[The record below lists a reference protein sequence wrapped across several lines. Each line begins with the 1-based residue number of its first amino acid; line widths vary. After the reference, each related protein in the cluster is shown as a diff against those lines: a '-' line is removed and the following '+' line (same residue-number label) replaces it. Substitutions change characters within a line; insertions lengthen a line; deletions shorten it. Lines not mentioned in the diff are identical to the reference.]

1 MAQLSYL
8 VALLALPAISI
19 AAAVPPRHSSSIS
32 RVVNGSPAV
41 LGQYPSILSMEFFLE
56 NSTATRHACGA
67 TLIDDRVAITA
78 AHCVTFQNGTP
89 TPPNL
94 PDVINS
100 TIVRA
105 GSLIATSGGVEVG
118 ISDIVVHPQ
127 YISRA
132 LHHDIAILLLA
143 APISEGPNIKY
154 AKLPKKYFDPA
165 PKTKVLT
172 AGWGATSVNVT
183 TPDSLLQVE
192 LPVIERNAC
201 RKMHASKPFPLSE
214 IVTDYT
220 ICAGADLKSSC
231 YGDSGGPL
239 LDETGQVLL
248 GVVSAGYLC
257 GTDGYPTIFTRVN
270 LDYLYEVTSSS
281 HLSFCLSLRFTSPY
295 PTTPLNKMA
304 DWDSVTVI
312 GSKHRG
318 GAAPRETVVK
328 GRSALNAAARSGAI
342 IGTEKKF
349 ATGNT
354 ASRPAV
360 EGQHLTKVDRSDD
373 IVKPK
378 TVGLEVGEAIK
389 RRRNDEK
396 YKMSQKELATKCNTT
411 VSIVQDFERG
421 TAAPDQKVLS
431 SMERVLNVK
440 LRGANIGDEKFPAK
454 KK

>member
-1 MAQLSYL
+1 
-8 VALLALPAISI
+8 
-19 AAAVPPRHSSSIS
+19 
-32 RVVNGSPAV
+32 
-41 LGQYPSILSMEFFLE
+41 
-56 NSTATRHACGA
+56 
-67 TLIDDRVAITA
+67 
-78 AHCVTFQNGTP
+78 
-89 TPPNL
+89 
-94 PDVINS
+94 
-100 TIVRA
+100 
-105 GSLIATSGGVEVG
+105 
-118 ISDIVVHPQ
+118 
-127 YISRA
+127 
-132 LHHDIAILLLA
+132 
-143 APISEGPNIKY
+143 
-154 AKLPKKYFDPA
+154 
-165 PKTKVLT
+165 
-172 AGWGATSVNVT
+172 
-183 TPDSLLQVE
+183 
-192 LPVIERNAC
+192 
-201 RKMHASKPFPLSE
+201 
-214 IVTDYT
+214 
-220 ICAGADLKSSC
+220 
-231 YGDSGGPL
+231 
-239 LDETGQVLL
+239 
-248 GVVSAGYLC
+248 
-257 GTDGYPTIFTRVN
+257 
-270 LDYLYEVTSSS
+270 
-281 HLSFCLSLRFTSPY
+281 
-295 PTTPLNKMA
+295 MA

>member
-1 MAQLSYL
+1 
-8 VALLALPAISI
+8 
-19 AAAVPPRHSSSIS
+19 
-32 RVVNGSPAV
+32 
-41 LGQYPSILSMEFFLE
+41 
-56 NSTATRHACGA
+56 
-67 TLIDDRVAITA
+67 
-78 AHCVTFQNGTP
+78 
-89 TPPNL
+89 
-94 PDVINS
+94 
-100 TIVRA
+100 
-105 GSLIATSGGVEVG
+105 
-118 ISDIVVHPQ
+118 
-127 YISRA
+127 
-132 LHHDIAILLLA
+132 
-143 APISEGPNIKY
+143 
-154 AKLPKKYFDPA
+154 
-165 PKTKVLT
+165 
-172 AGWGATSVNVT
+172 
-183 TPDSLLQVE
+183 
-192 LPVIERNAC
+192 
-201 RKMHASKPFPLSE
+201 
-214 IVTDYT
+214 
-220 ICAGADLKSSC
+220 
-231 YGDSGGPL
+231 
-239 LDETGQVLL
+239 
-248 GVVSAGYLC
+248 
-257 GTDGYPTIFTRVN
+257 
-270 LDYLYEVTSSS
+270 
-281 HLSFCLSLRFTSPY
+281 
-295 PTTPLNKMA
+295 MA

-354 ASRPAV
+354 QDRPTNIQPRMQASRPAV

-440 LRGANIGDEKFPAK
+440 LRGADIGKEKFPAK